1 MAKKRRRKPGLQRC
15 SICGGYQL
23 VSEMEARICLACR
36 GLVGVKHWRPREVRN
51 RGEPAATEPAAA
63 RGQARLT

>member
-23 VSEMEARICLACR
+23 VQEMESRICLACL
-36 GLVGVKHWRPREVRN
+36 GLVGVKRWRSKNGNGRAPDET
-51 RGEPAATEPAAA
+51 AAVEGAAA
-63 RGQARLT
+63 GATTA

>member
-23 VSEMEARICLACR
+23 SQEMESRICLACL
-36 GLVGVKHWRPREVRN
+36 GLVGVKRWRSKTGRAPDGLAVVE
-51 RGEPAATEPAAA
+51 GAAPGA
-63 RGQARLT
+63 RTA

>member
-23 VSEMEARICLACR
+23 VQEMESRICLACL
-36 GLVGVKHWRPREVRN
+36 GLVGVKRWRPKNGRAPDESSAVE
-51 RGEPAATEPAAA
+51 GAAA
-63 RGQARLT
+63 GARTA

>member
-23 VSEMEARICLACR
+23 VQEMESRICLACL
-36 GLVGVKHWRPREVRN
+36 GLVGVKRWRTKSGRAPDA
-51 RGEPAATEPAAA
+51 PAAVEEAAVVA
-63 RGQARLT
+63 TTG

>member
-23 VSEMEARICLACR
+23 VQEMESRICLACL
-36 GLVGVKHWRPREVRN
+36 GLVGVKRWRPKSTREPD
-51 RGEPAATEPAAA
+51 ELADAEKAAA
-63 RGQARLT
+63 GAAAE

>member
-23 VSEMEARICLACR
+23 VQEMESRICLACL
-36 GLVGVKHWRPREVRN
+36 GLVGVKRWRTKAGRAPDAPGAVE
-51 RGEPAATEPAAA
+51 EAAVGA
-63 RGQARLT
+63 RTG